1 MQELVE
7 VATNHVIN
15 QIITHKI
22 LPGSTIFET
31 TIAESLAISRTP
43 VRQALNAIVS
53 MGILEHEKG
62 KRGYLLP
69 SLNSRDMEQ
78 VFQTRKAV
86 ESQAVAE
93 AARNT
98 SLDTAKI
105 GAIETLIA
113 EERVCIKEKNRLKYA
128 IVNGRIHAGL
138 VELSENVYLQRAFTP
153 VFWRASLYDFYFSD
167 FYSEEPLIPIEY
179 YYKDPDEHT
188 RILQAI
194 CAADTEFAR
203 VGMEMHI
210 TSTLAMY
217 KKVYR
222 ELEQRK
228 EGVEQ

>member
-1 MQELVE
+1 MLELVE

-22 LPGSTIFET
+22 VPGSTIFET
-31 TIAESLAISRTP
+31 TVAESLSMSRTP

-53 MGILEHEKG
+53 MGILEHAKG

-69 SLNSRDMEQ
+69 ALDSRDMEQ
-78 VFQTRKAV
+78 VLQTRKAI

-93 AARNT
+93 AARNAP
-98 SLDTAKI
+98 LDEAKAA
-105 GAIETLIA
+105 AIAALIE
-113 EERVCIKEKNRLKYA
+113 EERVRIREKDRLRYA

-138 VELSENVYLQRAFTP
+138 VDLSENVYLQRAFTP

-167 FYSEEPLIPIEY
+167 FYSETPLIPIEY
-179 YYKDPDEHT
+179 YYKDPEEHT

-194 CAADTEFAR
+194 RSSDAEFAR

-210 TSTLAMY
+210 ASTLAMY
-217 KKVYR
+217 KRIYK
-222 ELEQRK
+222 EMESRK
-228 EGVEQ
+228 EVAE

>member
-22 LPGSTIFET
+22 LPGNTIFET

-53 MGILEHEKG
+53 MGMLEHEKG

-69 SLNSRDMEQ
+69 ALSGKDMEQ
-78 VFQTRKAV
+78 VLQTRKAI

-93 AARNT
+93 AARNEPLPT
-98 SLDTAKI
+98 EKI
-105 GAIETLIA
+105 EAIEKLID
-113 EERVCIKEKNRLKYA
+113 EERVCISEKNRLKYA

-138 VELSENVYLQRAFTP
+138 VDLSENVYLQRAFTP

-167 FYSEEPLIPIEY
+167 FYSETPLIPIEY
-179 YYKDPDEHT
+179 YYKDPEQHT

-194 CAADTEFAR
+194 CSSDSEFAR

-210 TSTLAMY
+210 TSTLVMY
-217 KKVYR
+217 KKIIGKSK
-222 ELEQRK
+222 LENNN
-228 EGVEQ
+228 